1 MEDAPAV
8 NAPLKRPPGPSLPAI
23 SAPIMRVQTGTHHDP
38 FEVLGVHPQ
47 PDGTTV
53 VRVFMPQAEAVELA
67 GTRMIRVAG
76 TDCFELTL
84 PAGQACE
91 AHPLLKWQDKGVGN
105 WQTGRCPYTFDAQ
118 IGEIDLHLFG
128 EGRHFNIWRVLGAH
142 LKTLDGVAG
151 CQFAVWAPAVQRVS
165 VVGDFNDW
173 DGRRHPM
180 RCRGA
185 SGVWEIFI
193 PDIGPGCAYKF
204 EILGSQG
211 QLAKKTDP
219 YARQMFLRPET
230 TSRVVDDATPYAW
243 QDSGWLTARAQFDW
257 QHRPVA
263 VYELHAGSWRR
274 HEDGSFYTWAELSA
288 ELIPYVR
295 DLGYTHIELLPVAE
309 HPLDASWGYQIS
321 GYYAPTARFGTPDDF
336 RGFVD
341 ACHQAGIGVLL
352 DWVPAHFPKDDWA
365 LARFT
370 GEAVYEH
377 DDPRR
382 GEHQD
387 WGTLIFNF
395 GRNEV
400 RNFLVANALYW
411 IEAFHIDGLRVD
423 AVASMLYLDYSRKH
437 GEWLPNQYGGRENI
451 EAIHFLR
458 EMNTEVHGR
467 FPGVLTIA
475 EESTAWPAV
484 SRPVELG
491 GLGFSM
497 KWNMGWMNDSLSY
510 IEKDPV
516 YRKFQHNQL
525 TFSQMYAWTENFVL
539 PLSHDEVVHM
549 KKSLLDKMPGDV
561 WQRFANLR
569 LFYAWQYAHPG
580 KKLLFMGSEFGQWNE
595 WKEAG
600 QLDWVLTTFPAHDG
614 LRALVRDLNRLY
626 VDESAL
632 HTFDHDPRGFRW
644 IDCHDAD
651 QSVLSFVRHGGEGDA
666 PVVALFNF
674 TPVPRR
680 GYRIGVPAASAWCE
694 ILNTDSMFY
703 GGSNLGNGK
712 PLQPEARPWM
722 DFEHSIEVTLPPL
735 GAIFLK
741 PC

>member
-1 MEDAPAV
+1 
-8 NAPLKRPPGPSLPAI
+8 
-23 SAPIMRVQTGTHHDP
+23 MRLQTGTHHDP

-47 PDGTTV
+47 PDGTIV

-67 GTRMIRVAG
+67 GGRMARVAG
-76 TDCFELTL
+76 TDCFERIL
-84 PAGQACE
+84 PAGTLLDP
-91 AHPLLKWQDKGVGN
+91 HPQLRWQDKRAGE
-105 WQTGRCPYTFDAQ
+105 WHAGRSPYTFDAQ
-118 IGEIDLHLFG
+118 IGEVDLHLFG
-128 EGRHFNIWRVLGAH
+128 EGRHFQIWKILGAH
-142 LKTLDGVAG
+142 LKTIDGIAG
-151 CQFAVWAPAVQRVS
+151 CQFAVWAPAAQRVS

-173 DGRRHPM
+173 DGRRHSM

-185 SGVWEIFI
+185 SGIWELFV
-193 PDIGPGCAYKF
+193 PGLAEGAAYKF

-211 QLAKKTDP
+211 QMAKKTDP

-230 TSRVVDDATPYAW
+230 TSRVIGESPHAWKDA
-243 QDSGWLTARAQFDW
+243 DWLAARAQFDW
-257 QHRPVA
+257 QHRPIA
-263 VYELHAGSWRR
+263 IYELHAGSWRR
-274 HEDGSFYTWAELSA
+274 HADGSFFSWAELAA

-336 RGFVD
+336 RTFVD

-377 DDPRR
+377 EDPRR

-400 RNFLVANALYW
+400 RNFLIANALYW
-411 IEAFHIDGLRVD
+411 IEEFHIDGLRVD
-423 AVASMLYLDYSRKH
+423 AVASMLYLDYSRRE

-458 EMNTEVHGR
+458 EMNTEVHAR
-467 FPGVLTIA
+467 FPGVLTVA

-497 KWNMGWMNDSLSY
+497 KWNMGWMNDSLAY

-516 YRKFQHNQL
+516 YRKYQHNQL

-569 LFYAWQYAHPG
+569 AFYAWHYAHPG
-580 KKLLFMGSEFGQWNE
+580 KKLLFMGGEFGQWNE

-600 QLDWVLTTFPAHDG
+600 QLDWVLTTYPAHDSI
-614 LRALVRDLNRLY
+614 RALVRDLNRLY
-626 VDESAL
+626 VKEPAL
-632 HTFDHDPRGFRW
+632 HHFDFDPRGFRW

-651 QSVLSFVRHGGEGDA
+651 QSVLSLVRFGQDGA
-666 PVVALFNF
+666 PPVIVLFNF

-680 GYRIGVPAASAWCE
+680 GYRIGVPLDTAWCE
-694 ILNTDSMFY
+694 ILNTDSMYY
-703 GGSNLGNGK
+703 GGSNLGNGQ
-712 PLQPEARPWM
+712 PLQAQSMPWM